1 MDLKRHVVRY
11 DPADVRAWQAGKYEL
26 LKRSRA
32 SEFIKQILVEK
43 ATHRRRARRAA
54 GRSGDRRFFGE
65 AFVAAHQAFAHRTGW
80 YGSFQAASRLRYAEN
95 SISTSSSM
103 LQSIQIPVTHGTTP
117 CTTAAPRQTC
127 TRTFIGPLCGE

>member
-65 AFVAAHQAFAHRTGW
+65 AFVAAHRAFA
-80 YGSFQAASRLRYAEN
+80 
-95 SISTSSSM
+95 
-103 LQSIQIPVTHGTTP
+103 
-117 CTTAAPRQTC
+117 
-127 TRTFIGPLCGE
+127 